1 MNCEIYIIKN
11 DINDKVYIGQT
22 TQGSEERFK
31 QHLKLLKSS
40 EKQLIH
46 KAIKKYGK
54 EHFYFEVLETDLAI
68 NELDK
73 REEYWIR
80 YYDSV
85 NCGYNLCY
93 GGNQSRKP
101 MNQIL
106 IDNKDEII
114 EKYNNS
120 NVSIRTLSKK
130 YGVSHHSISNLLK
143 KNNIDVKS
151 RNKKSLNLTE
161 HEKIKIAEMYK
172 EGYITKDI
180 AFELNRLEAVVRR
193 YRQYKCCA

>member
-120 NVSIRTLSKK
+120 NISIRTLSKK
-130 YGVSHHSISNLLK
+130 YGVSHHL
-143 KNNIDVKS
+143 
-151 RNKKSLNLTE
+151 SLI
-161 HEKIKIAEMYK
+161 HI
-172 EGYITKDI
+172 
-180 AFELNRLEAVVRR
+180 
-193 YRQYKCCA
+193 